1 MKISS
6 EELSIIMS
14 KMLKGLKISI
24 NGDNNI
30 KLSYGRMISL
40 FYVYEGFSEGRMIL
54 LPKNK
59 RTQAVQGMF
68 LSKIPRLPSC
78 IKMGSEKVVIDFN
91 EILPFEKLDLSIKD
105 VSIEGDE
112 VLVSI

>member
-6 EELSIIMS
+6 DELSLILS

-24 NGDNNI
+24 NGDKDI
-30 KLSYGRMISL
+30 KISYGRMITL

-54 LPKNK
+54 LPENR
-59 RTQAVQGMF
+59 RTKAVQGMF
-68 LSKIPRLPSC
+68 LSKIPSLPSC
-78 IKMGSEKVVIDFN
+78 IKMGSDKVVIDFN

-105 VSIEGDE
+105 VCIKDNE